1 VVGLYNEPP
10 ARASIQKQALDTP
23 SGTVF
28 ELLFGSLFDFLFS
41 VTQEVEINIINKK

>member
-28 ELLFGSLFDFLFS
+28 ELLFGFLFS